1 MMNELFSWQIENNW
15 SIKLIVTTETIKA
28 TYSDCFSE
36 IFLDTMD
43 GKHWMQKPKAI
54 DNTA

>member
-1 MMNELFSWQIENNW
+1 MNELFSWQIENNW

-43 GKHWMQKPKAI
+43 GKNWMQKPKAI